1 MKSLAEIV
9 NEVSVLFLDTA
20 PVIYYTERVSSYLPL
35 ARPFF
40 RRINAG
46 VITAV
51 TSPITL
57 AECLVHPYRRGEKT
71 LGEQFTTL
79 ITTEIHTR
87 FVPTNAEIADRAA
100 RLRVQYNLRLSDA
113 LQIATAVYANCD
125 AFLTNDKQLTRI
137 QELQVI
143 VLDELQL

>member
-1 MKSLAEIV
+1 MKSLADII

-20 PVIYYTERVSSYLPL
+20 PVIYYTERVSNYLPL

-57 AECLVHPYRRGEKT
+57 AECLVHPYRRDEKT
-71 LGEQFTTL
+71 LSEQFTAL
-79 ITTEIHTR
+79 ITSEIHTQ
-87 FVPTNAEIADRAA
+87 FVPINAEIADRAA
-100 RLRVQYNLRLSDA
+100 RLRVQYNFRLSDA
-113 LQIATAVYANCD
+113 LQVATAVYANCD

-143 VLDELQL
+143 VLDELHL